1 MKWAYKFKVL
11 LIGGF
16 VVEAF
21 DSFFFFAGKEVK
33 GSVKGFDQ
41 IVR

>member
-21 DSFFFFAGKEVK
+21 DSFFFLLGKKLKVL
-33 GSVKGFDQ
+33 
-41 IVR
+41 

>member
-21 DSFFFFAGKEVK
+21 DSFLAETC
-33 GSVKGFDQ
+33 DM
-41 IVR
+41 

>member
-21 DSFFFFAGKEVK
+21 DSFLAET
-33 GSVKGFDQ
+33 
-41 IVR
+41 

>member
-21 DSFFFFAGKEVK
+21 DSFFFAGKEVK

>member
-1 MKWAYKFKVL
+1 MELFIKRANLLNMKWAYKFKVL

-21 DSFFFFAGKEVK
+21 D
-33 GSVKGFDQ
+33 Q